1 MVKLPWEAIDTVL
14 LDMDGTLLD
23 LYFDWHFWMDY
34 LPRLVAEKEG
44 LALEAAK
51 EKVRRAIE
59 AKQGTLAW
67 YCTDYW
73 SQVFDLP
80 VAQHKHDLKHMIR
93 PHPGVQTFLQR
104 LRALGKR
111 LALVTNA
118 HRDSLMLKLE
128 QTAIGQYFDAILC
141 AHDYGMPKEDARL
154 WAAIQ
159 HDFAY
164 EPARTLLI
172 DDNIHA
178 LHSAQQ
184 AGIRYLLAAS
194 HVSPHMPPVD
204 PKGFPSFHSFDEI
217 MPPAP

>member
-1 MVKLPWEAIDTVL
+1 
-14 LDMDGTLLD
+14 MDGTLLD

-34 LPRLVAEKEG
+34 LPRLVAEKDG
-44 LALEAAK
+44 LPLAEAK
-51 EKVRRAIE
+51 EKVRTAIE
-59 AKQGTLAW
+59 ARQGTLQW

-80 VAQHKHDLKHMIR
+80 VARHKHDLKHMIR
-93 PHPGVQTFLQR
+93 PHPGAEAFLER

-128 QTAIGQYFDAILC
+128 QTAIGCHFDAILC

-154 WAAIQ
+154 WTKIRR
-159 HDFAY
+159 DFDYA
-164 EPARTLLI
+164 PPRTLLI
-172 DDNIHA
+172 DDNIRA
-178 LHSAQQ
+178 LRAAQQ
-184 AGIRYLLAAS
+184 AGIRHLLAAS

-204 PKGFPSFHSFDEI
+204 SEGFSCFHRFEDI
-217 MPPAP
+217 MPPPP

>member
-1 MVKLPWEAIDTVL
+1 MVKLPWEAIDAVL

-44 LALEAAK
+44 LSLEAAR
-51 EKVRRAIE
+51 EKVTRAIE
-59 AKQGTLAW
+59 AKQGTLEW

-93 PHPGVQTFLQR
+93 PHPGVETFLQR

-128 QTAIGQYFDAILC
+128 QTAIGDHFDAILC
-141 AHDYGMPKEDARL
+141 AHDYGMPKEDARI
-154 WAAIQ
+154 WAAIRR
-159 HDFAY
+159 DFSY
-164 EPARTLLI
+164 NPVRTLLI
-172 DDNIHA
+172 DDNIRA
-178 LHSAQQ
+178 LQTAQQ
-184 AGIRYLLAAS
+184 YGIRHLLAAS

-217 MPPAP
+217 MPPAS